1 MSDRPVGVLLED
13 MLERIDRIAR
23 YTQGLDRDA
32 FVQDDKTIDAV
43 VRSLEVIGEAAR
55 RLPAEFKARH
65 GEIPWHQIAGL
76 RNRIVHAYFD
86 VEAIAD
92 PLAPVE
98 RLALQAPP
106 HQPPPQD
113 LPRPEDVPS
122 RAARGRKVSV
132 A

>member
-32 FVQDDKTIDAV
+32 FVHDDKTIDAV

-65 GEIPWHQIAGL
+65 SEIPWHQIAGL

-86 VEAIAD
+86 VD
-92 PLAPVE
+92 VE
-98 RLALQAPP
+98 LVWAVVRAELPGLKAALTKLRQTGATG
-106 HQPPPQD
+106 D
-113 LPRPEDVPS
+113 
-122 RAARGRKVSV
+122 
-132 A
+132 

>member
-23 YTQGLDRDA
+23 YTRGLDRDA

-55 RLPAEFKARH
+55 RGK
-65 GEIPWHQIAGL
+65 IPWHQIAGL

-86 VEAIAD
+86 VD
-92 PLAPVE
+92 VE
-98 RLALQAPP
+98 LVWAVVRAE
-106 HQPPPQD
+106 
-113 LPRPEDVPS
+113 LPRLK
-122 RAARGRKVSV
+122 AALTKLRQTG
-132 A
+132 ATGD

>member
-55 RLPAEFKARH
+55 RLPAEFKARQ
-65 GEIPWHQIAGL
+65 GEILGTRSPACATGSSTRTSTSTSSWSGRLSQRSSRDSKWH
-76 RNRIVHAYFD
+76 
-86 VEAIAD
+86 
-92 PLAPVE
+92 
-98 RLALQAPP
+98 
-106 HQPPPQD
+106 
-113 LPRPEDVPS
+113 
-122 RAARGRKVSV
+122 
-132 A
+132 

>member
-23 YTQGLDRDA
+23 YRQGLDRDA

-76 RNRIVHAYFD
+76 RNRIVHSTSTSTSSWSG
-86 VEAIAD
+86 
-92 PLAPVE
+92 
-98 RLALQAPP
+98 RL
-106 HQPPPQD
+106 
-113 LPRPEDVPS
+113 S
-122 RAARGRKVSV
+122 GRSFRDSKRH
-132 A
+132 